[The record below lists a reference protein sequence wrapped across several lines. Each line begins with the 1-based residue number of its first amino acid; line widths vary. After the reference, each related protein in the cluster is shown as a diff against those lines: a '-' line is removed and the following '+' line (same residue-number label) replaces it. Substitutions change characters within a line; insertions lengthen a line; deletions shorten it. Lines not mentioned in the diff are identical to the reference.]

1 MGSSME
7 KVMGSIRAFV
17 ADEDGIAL
25 TEYLVL
31 LGLIVAAVVVAVGA
45 AGSSLAGAWGRWG
58 NWWDGLEPEPLPA

>member
-1 MGSSME
+1 MKKALES
-7 KVMGSIRAFV
+7 VRAFV

-45 AGSSLAGAWGRWG
+45 AGSSLAGAWERWG
-58 NWWDGLEPEPLPA
+58 TWWDGLEPEPLPA

>member
-1 MGSSME
+1 MKKAME
-7 KVMGSIRAFV
+7 SVRAFV

-58 NWWDGLEPEPLPA
+58 TWWDTLEPAPLPA